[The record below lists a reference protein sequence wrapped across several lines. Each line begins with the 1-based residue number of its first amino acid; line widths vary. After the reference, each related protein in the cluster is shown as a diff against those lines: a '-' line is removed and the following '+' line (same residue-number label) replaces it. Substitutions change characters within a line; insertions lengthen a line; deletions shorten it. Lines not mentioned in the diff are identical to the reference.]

1 MNYRKWLM
9 EDLQNLERYKF
20 SVLQMQSELETLEA
34 AMTSIRA
41 TDWDKI
47 PGGSGTQT
55 DKMLTAIAKKDEL
68 SANLEA
74 TSKFVEDMERLVSE
88 LPDDERRI
96 VERMYIH
103 REKYAV
109 ENLTAE
115 LGYETAHI
123 YRLKNQALLHMAQMR
138 YGKGFQT

>member
-34 AMTSIRA
+34 TMTSIRA

-68 SANLEA
+68 SANLKA

>member
-20 SVLQMQSELETLEA
+20 SVLQMQSELETLQA
-34 AMTSIRA
+34 TMTSIRA

-47 PGGSGTQT
+47 PGGSGTQQ

-74 TSKFVEDMERLVSE
+74 TSRFVEDMERLVSE

-115 LGYETAHI
+115 LGCETAHI

>member
-34 AMTSIRA
+34 TMTSIRA

-74 TSKFVEDMERLVSE
+74 TSKFVRDMERLVSE

-109 ENLTAE
+109 ENLAGE